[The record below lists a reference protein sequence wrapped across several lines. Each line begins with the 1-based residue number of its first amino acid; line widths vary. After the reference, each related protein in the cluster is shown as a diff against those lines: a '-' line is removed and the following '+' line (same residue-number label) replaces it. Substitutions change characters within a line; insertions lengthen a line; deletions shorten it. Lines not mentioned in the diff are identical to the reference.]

1 MKEKFHSVSFPYSV
15 LKKRYSENMQQTYR
29 KTPMQKSDFNK
40 VTLQFYWNHT
50 LAWVLICW
58 FAPYFHKI
66 FSEEHLRTA
75 ASHFFFFFFRLFN
88 VILRK
93 GLATLQA
100 WFPPRRSHLSAWAKR
115 FDRLIFISQSSSPE
129 HSHQLPSFSAKF
141 IVFYKIGFS
150 QA

>member
-1 MKEKFHSVSFPYSV
+1 MYPFHIVFLREGILKICSKLTRKHPCRSPISIKLLCNFIEIILWHGCSPVDLLHIFIKSFPKNTSGR
-15 LKKRYSENMQQTYR
+15 L
-29 KTPMQKSDFNK
+29 
-40 VTLQFYWNHT
+40 L
-50 LAWVLICW
+50 LI
-58 FAPYFHKI
+58 
-66 FSEEHLRTA
+66 
-75 ASHFFFFFFRLFN
+75 FFFFFRLFN